1 MAKFNFLKFIIAVTL
16 TVGLGAISGF
26 FTAGEISGWYATL
39 QKPSF
44 NPPNWLF
51 GPVWTLLYLLM
62 GISFYII
69 WNQPS
74 SRERNTAMTLFILQ
88 FLLNFCWSF
97 IFFKQHQ
104 LAFALAEIIALWIG
118 IVITMVWFSKLSSAA
133 VWLLVPYILWVS
145 FATLLTE
152 AIWKLN

>member
-1 MAKFNFLKFIIAVTL
+1 MARFNGLKLIGALLF
-16 TVGLGAISGF
+16 TVGLGAISGI
-26 FTAGEISGWYATL
+26 FTAGEITGWYAGL

-44 NPPNWLF
+44 NPPDWLF
-51 GPVWTLLYLLM
+51 GPVWTTLYLLM

-69 WNQPS
+69 WNKPAS
-74 SRERNTAMTLFILQ
+74 KERNTALTLFILQ

-104 LAFALAEIIALWIG
+104 LAFALAEIVALWIG
-118 IVITMVWFSKLSSAA
+118 IVITMFWFSKFSATA
-133 VWLLVPYILWVS
+133 VWLLVPYIIWVS

>member
-1 MAKFNFLKFIIAVTL
+1 MARFNGLKLIGALLL
-16 TVGLGAISGF
+16 TVGLGAISGI
-26 FTAGEISGWYATL
+26 FTAGEITGWYAEL

-44 NPPNWLF
+44 NPPNGLF
-51 GPVWTLLYLLM
+51 GPVWTILYILM

-69 WNQPS
+69 WNKPVS
-74 SRERNTAMTLFILQ
+74 KEKNTALTLFILQ
-88 FLLNFCWSF
+88 LLLNFCWSF

-104 LAFALAEIIALWIG
+104 LGFALVEIIALWIG
-118 IVITMVWFSKLSSAA
+118 IVMTMIWFSKFSLTAL
-133 VWLLVPYILWVS
+133 WLLVPYIIWVS

>member
-1 MAKFNFLKFIIAVTL
+1 MARFNALKFIGAL
-16 TVGLGAISGF
+16 LFTVGLGAISGI
-26 FTAGEISGWYATL
+26 FTAGEITGWYAGL
-39 QKPSF
+39 VKPSF
-44 NPPNWLF
+44 NPPDWLF
-51 GPVWTLLYLLM
+51 GPVWTTLYILM

-69 WNQPS
+69 WNRPAS
-74 SRERNTAMTLFILQ
+74 KERNAALTLFILQ

-104 LAFALAEIIALWIG
+104 LGFALAEIIALWIG
-118 IVITMVWFSKLSSAA
+118 IVITMYWFSKFSGTA
-133 VWLLVPYILWVS
+133 VWLLVPYIVWVS

>member
-1 MAKFNFLKFIIAVTL
+1 MARFNFLKFTGALLL
-16 TVGLGAISGF
+16 TVGLGSISGI
-26 FTAGEISGWYATL
+26 FTAGEIASWYTTL

-51 GPVWTLLYLLM
+51 GPTWILLYLLM

-69 WNQPS
+69 WNRPY

-104 LAFALAEIIALWIG
+104 LAFALGEILALWIG
-118 IVITMVWFSKLSSAA
+118 IVITMVWFSKLSATA
-133 VWLLVPYILWVS
+133 VWLLVPYIVWVS